1 MPSIQDKREQRKGLA
16 VTLNQL
22 VTDHPKDE
30 VWTDDKQK
38 KYDDLVNKIDAL
50 DGELDRHQK
59 VLDLQAK
66 SKQTIQDRA
75 DQNGISTDEAE
86 HQIQQE
92 KAAYA
97 TWLRGGMSALNE
109 EQRAAVQARIDSPKN
124 TMSTGQ
130 GSEGGYLT
138 ADEIAP
144 GISQALKAYGGMREL
159 ATVVPTQTGSTIP
172 WPTANATAE
181 QGEWLAENATA
192 DDEDTSFGVRNI
204 DTHMISSKVIAVP
217 FQLLQDTQF
226 DLEGYI
232 NNLIGQRIGRTSEDA
247 FINGDGTGKPHGILA
262 DITAGKVGGS
272 GQIATIT
279 VDDLIDLEH
288 SVDPAYRRSMKCGYM
303 MNDSSIK
310 IVKKLKDS
318 QGRPLWLPGIE
329 SAEPNTIL
337 GKPYA
342 TNQHI
347 PAMAANAKSVLFG
360 DFSKYIVRDVSQ
372 MLFFRFT
379 DSAYSRKGQVGFLAF
394 MRTGGRC
401 IDVGGAVKYYQNAAA

>member
-1 MPSIQDKREQRKGLA
+1 MSIQQKREQRKGLA

-30 VWTDDKQK
+30 AWSDDKQK

-50 DGELDRHQK
+50 DGDLDRQQK
-59 VLDLQAK
+59 VFDLQAK

-75 DQNGISTDEAE
+75 DQGGISTDEAE
-86 HQIQQE
+86 HQIHQE

-97 TWLRGGMSALNE
+97 SWLRGGMSALNE
-109 EQRAAVQARIDSPKN
+109 DQRSAVQARINSPKN
-124 TMSTGQ
+124 AMSTGQ

-159 ATVVPTQTGSTIP
+159 ATVVPTATGSTIP

-181 QGEWLAENATA
+181 QGEWLAENTQAG
-192 DDEDTSFGVRNI
+192 DEDTTFGVRNI
-204 DTHMISSKVIAVP
+204 ETHMISSKVITVP

-226 DLEGYI
+226 NLEGYI
-232 NNLIGQRIGRTSEDA
+232 NEQIGMRIGRTSEDA
-247 FINGDGTGKPHGILA
+247 FINGTGTSMPHGILT
-262 DITAGKVGGS
+262 DTTAGKVGVS
-272 GQIATIT
+272 GQTSIIT
-279 VDDLIDLEH
+279 LDDLIDLEH
-288 SVDPAYRRSMKCGYM
+288 SVDPAYRRSAQCGFM
-303 MNDSSIK
+303 MNDSTIK
-310 IVKKLKDS
+310 VVKKLKDT

-329 SAEPNTIL
+329 ASEPNTIL
-337 GKPYA
+337 GKAYA

>member
-1 MPSIQDKREQRKGLA
+1 MSIQQKREQRKELA

-30 VWTDDKQK
+30 AWGDDKQK

-50 DGELDRHQK
+50 DGDLDRQQK

-75 DQNGISTDEAE
+75 DKNGISADEAE
-86 HQIQQE
+86 HQIHQE

-97 TWLRGGMSALNE
+97 SWLRGGMSALNE
-109 EQRAAVQARIDSPKN
+109 EQRSAVQARIDSPKN
-124 TMSTGQ
+124 AMSTGQ

-144 GISQALKAYGGMREL
+144 GISQALKAHGGMREL
-159 ATVVPTQTGSTIP
+159 ATVVPTATGSTIP

-181 QGEWLAENATA
+181 QGEWLAENTEAG
-192 DDEDTSFGVRNI
+192 DEDTTFGVRNI
-204 DTHMISSKVIAVP
+204 DTHMVSSKVIAVP

-226 DLEGYI
+226 DLESYI
-232 NNLIGQRIGRTSEDA
+232 NEQIGMRIGRTSEDA
-247 FINGDGTGKPHGILA
+247 FINGSGTSMPHGILA
-262 DITAGKVGGS
+262 DTTAGKVGGS
-272 GQIATIT
+272 GQTSIIT
-279 VDDLIDLEH
+279 LEDLIDLEH
-288 SVDPAYRRSMKCGYM
+288 SVDPAYRRSAQCGFM
-303 MNDSSIK
+303 MNDSTIK
-310 IVKKLKDS
+310 VVKKLKDT
-318 QGRPLWLPGIE
+318 QGRPLWLPGME
-329 SAEPNTIL
+329 ASEPNTIL

-347 PAMAANAKSVLFG
+347 PTMAANAKSVLFG

>member
-1 MPSIQDKREQRKGLA
+1 MSIQQKREQRKGLA

-30 VWTDDKQK
+30 AWSDDKQK

-50 DGELDRHQK
+50 DGDLDRQQK
-59 VLDLQAK
+59 VFDLQAK
-66 SKQTIQDRA
+66 SKQTIQDSA
-75 DQNGISTDEAE
+75 DQGGISTDEAE
-86 HQIQQE
+86 HQIHQE

-97 TWLRGGMSALNE
+97 SWLRGGMSALNE
-109 EQRAAVQARIDSPKN
+109 EQRSAVQNRINSPKN
-124 TMSTGQ
+124 TMSTGT

-159 ATVVPTQTGSTIP
+159 ATVVPTATGSTIP

-181 QGEWLAENATA
+181 QGEWLAENGTA
-192 DDEDTSFGVRNI
+192 GDEDTTFGVRNI
-204 DTHMISSKVIAVP
+204 ETHMISSKVITVP

-226 DLEGYI
+226 NLEGYI
-232 NNLIGQRIGRTSEDA
+232 NEQIGMRIGRTSEDA
-247 FINGDGTGKPHGILA
+247 FINGTGTSMPHGILT
-262 DITAGKVGGS
+262 DTTAGKVGVS
-272 GQIATIT
+272 GQTSIIT
-279 VDDLIDLEH
+279 LDDLIDLEH
-288 SVDPAYRRSMKCGYM
+288 SVDPAYRRSAQCGFM
-303 MNDSSIK
+303 MNDSTIK
-310 IVKKLKDS
+310 VVKKLKDT

-329 SAEPNTIL
+329 ASEPNTIL
-337 GKPYA
+337 GKAYA

-347 PAMAANAKSVLFG
+347 PVMAANAKSVLFG

>member
-1 MPSIQDKREQRKGLA
+1 MSIQQKREQRKELA

-30 VWTDDKQK
+30 AWGDDKQK

-50 DGELDRHQK
+50 DGDLDRQQK

-75 DQNGISTDEAE
+75 DKNGISADEAE
-86 HQIQQE
+86 HQIHQE

-97 TWLRGGMSALNE
+97 SWLRGGMSALNE
-109 EQRAAVQARIDSPKN
+109 DQRSAVQARINSPKN
-124 TMSTGQ
+124 AMSTGQ

-159 ATVVPTQTGSTIP
+159 ATVVPTATGSTIP

-181 QGEWLAENATA
+181 QGEWLAENTEAG
-192 DDEDTSFGVRNI
+192 DEDTTFGVRNI
-204 DTHMISSKVIAVP
+204 DTHMVSSKVIAVP

-226 DLEGYI
+226 DLESYI
-232 NNLIGQRIGRTSEDA
+232 NEQIGMRIGRTSEDA
-247 FINGDGTGKPHGILA
+247 FINGSGTSMPHGILA
-262 DITAGKVGGS
+262 DTTAGKVGGS
-272 GQIATIT
+272 GQTSIIT
-279 VDDLIDLEH
+279 LEDLIDLEH
-288 SVDPAYRRSMKCGYM
+288 SVDPAYRRSAQCGFM
-303 MNDSSIK
+303 MNDSTIK
-310 IVKKLKDS
+310 VVKKLKDT
-318 QGRPLWLPGIE
+318 QGRPLWLPGME
-329 SAEPNTIL
+329 ASEPNTIL

-347 PAMAANAKSVLFG
+347 PTMAANAKSVLFG